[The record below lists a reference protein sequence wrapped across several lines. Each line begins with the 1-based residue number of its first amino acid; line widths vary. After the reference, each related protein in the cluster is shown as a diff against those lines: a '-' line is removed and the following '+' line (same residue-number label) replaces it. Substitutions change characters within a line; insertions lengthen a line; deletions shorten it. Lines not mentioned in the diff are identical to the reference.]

1 MGRMTKEIRARKD
14 HIIHM
19 MCATAR
25 HNGKEADFLNMIYFA
40 ERLHRLETTL
50 SRLAEDE
57 CNYPVYDSAKQERIE
72 KLAERLI
79 RETLGCDCYTQRDPR
94 GYCIRMYLVDDE
106 GHKWFNTWDGETA
119 GLAW

>member
-1 MGRMTKEIRARKD
+1 MTKADRIRKEN
-14 HIIHM
+14 IITA
-19 MCATAR
+19 MCATAQA
-25 HNGKEADFLNMIYFA
+25 NGKPADRLRMIDFA
-40 ERLHRLETTL
+40 NRLHRLETTL

-57 CNYPVYDSAKQERIE
+57 CNYPVYDEAKQNRIE

-94 GYCIRMYLVDDE
+94 GYCIRMYLIDE
-106 GHKWFNTWDGETA
+106 FGRKWFNTWDGETT